1 MHNHILT
8 MNALIVYFAVYYGR
22 VSEMQINN
30 KNYSINEASKTI
42 KEAKTIQQKL
52 STVINRSKETLYD
65 DDEIFIKNM
74 ENNNLGG
81 DDINRYRH
89 WEWPQGVGLFGF
101 WKLYETTNNKRYLDI
116 ITRFY
121 DQQFC
126 IGLPSKN
133 INTTAPMLTMA
144 YLYEYTKDNKY
155 KEVCMDWAKWLI
167 NYLPKTN
174 EDGFQHLT
182 SDTLNDNELWVDTL
196 FMSVLFL
203 AKIGT
208 VMNCSEWVEEA
219 KYQFLLH
226 SKYLTDRKSGLWYH
240 GWTFNGDH
248 NFTEALW
255 GRGNCW
261 ITIAIPEFLSI
272 VNCEPGIRK
281 YLIQLFRRQV
291 KALEKYQDSS
301 GMWHTIINDS
311 TSYLE
316 ASATCGIGYGI
327 LKAVEIGIIDCKYKQ
342 CAIKAIKPILDCI
355 DNEGFVDKV
364 SYGTCMG
371 RESLEYYKGVE
382 IRKMPYGQ
390 AMAILFLLEALKAV
404 ANY

>member
-1 MHNHILT
+1 MLELYKIKAGFTLLFILRFPT
-8 MNALIVYFAVYYGR
+8 KGLTD
-22 VSEMQINN
+22 MQ
-30 KNYSINEASKTI
+30 
-42 KEAKTIQQKL
+42 AKYELRNLFEIQSVQQKL
-52 STVINRSKETLYD
+52 AKVIDRSKEVLYE

-74 ENNNLGG
+74 EHHNLAG

-89 WEWPQGVGLFGF
+89 WEWPQGVSLFGF
-101 WKLYETTNNKRYLDI
+101 WKLYENTGDKKYLDI
-116 ITRFY
+116 ITHFY
-121 DQQFC
+121 DQQFQ

-144 YLYEYTKDNKY
+144 YLYEYTKYGKY
-155 KEVCMDWAKWLI
+155 KEACTDWAEWLVK
-167 NYLPKTN
+167 YLPRTR

-182 SDTLNDNELWVDTL
+182 SDTLNDNELWIDTL

-208 VMNCSEWVEEA
+208 VTNRTEWVEEA
-219 KYQFLLH
+219 KYQFLVH

-272 VNCEPGIRK
+272 VKCEAGVEK
-281 YLIQLFRRQV
+281 YLVQLLTRQIE
-291 KALEKYQDSS
+291 ALEKYQSKE
-301 GMWHTIINDS
+301 GMWHTIINDP

-316 ASATCGIGYGI
+316 ASATCGFGYGI
-327 LKAVEIGIIDCKYKQ
+327 LKAVNTGLIDHRYIDC
-342 CAIKAIKPILDCI
+342 ALKAVKPILDCI
-355 DNEGFVDKV
+355 DDEGYVDKV
-364 SYGTCMG
+364 SYGTAMG
-371 RESLEYYKGVE
+371 RESIQHYKDIE
-382 IRKMPYGQ
+382 IRRMPYGQ
-390 AMAILFLLEALKAV
+390 AMAILFLQEAIQLLKV
-404 ANY
+404 IS

>member
-1 MHNHILT
+1 MLELYKIKAGFTLLFILRFPT
-8 MNALIVYFAVYYGR
+8 KGLTD
-22 VSEMQINN
+22 MQAKYEL
-30 KNYSINEASKTI
+30 KNLLEIQSV
-42 KEAKTIQQKL
+42 QQKL
-52 STVINRSKETLYD
+52 AKVIDRSKEVLYE

-74 ENNNLGG
+74 EHHNLAD

-89 WEWPQGVGLFGF
+89 WEWPQGVSLFGF
-101 WKLYETTNNKRYLDI
+101 WKLYENTGDKKYLDI
-116 ITRFY
+116 ITHFY
-121 DQQFC
+121 DQQFQ

-144 YLYEYTKDNKY
+144 YLYEHTKYGKY
-155 KEVCMDWAKWLI
+155 KEACTDWAEWLVK
-167 NYLPKTN
+167 YLPRTR

-182 SDTLNDNELWVDTL
+182 SDTLNDNELWIDTL

-208 VMNCSEWVEEA
+208 VTNRTEWVEEA
-219 KYQFLLH
+219 KYQFLVH

-272 VNCEPGIRK
+272 VKCEAGVEK
-281 YLIQLFRRQV
+281 YLVQLLTRQIE
-291 KALEKYQDSS
+291 ALEKYQSKE
-301 GMWHTIINDS
+301 GMWHTIINDP

-316 ASATCGIGYGI
+316 ASATCGFGYGI
-327 LKAVEIGIIDCKYKQ
+327 LKAVNTGLIDHRYIDC
-342 CAIKAIKPILDCI
+342 ALKAVKPILDCI
-355 DNEGFVDKV
+355 DDEGYVDKV
-364 SYGTCMG
+364 SYGTAMG
-371 RESLEYYKGVE
+371 RESIQHYKDIE
-382 IRKMPYGQ
+382 IRRMPYGQ
-390 AMAILFLLEALKAV
+390 AMAILFLQEAIQLLKV
-404 ANY
+404 IS